1 MFCADQYDIS
11 FTGFDAH
18 GGSIRKGGKFMKK
31 VAVCLLAA
39 VFMLSVSGCGK
50 SNGISPERQEAEHRQ
65 SEAEQGGELVL
76 ETDTAE
82 PEKNGTGQDRNIA
95 SAQDTT
101 VPETVV
107 SDEDASLAQNGQNN
121 NAVDSD
127 MPVVYMTTDISAEGL
142 MEVYEA
148 LGASPSGSIAIKL
161 STGEPGSNY
170 LRTDLIGTLVQ
181 SFDSP
186 TIVECNTAYGGS
198 RANTAM
204 HYQVAE
210 DHGYTAIADVDIMD
224 EDGSM
229 TLTVEGGDNLTK
241 NYVGANFANYDYYV
255 ILSHFKGHAM
265 AGFGG
270 AIKNISIGIASADGK
285 AHIHSGGTG
294 GSMWGGDQDAF
305 LESMA
310 EAGKSVVD
318 YLDGNIL
325 YINVMNR
332 LSVDC
337 DCDGSPAEPDMHDIG
352 ILASFDPVALDQACV
367 DLVYAAEDGQSL
379 INRIESRNGLHTLEQ
394 AEKIGLGSREYQ
406 LVNIDG

>member
-1 MFCADQYDIS
+1 
-11 FTGFDAH
+11 
-18 GGSIRKGGKFMKK
+18 MKK
-31 VAVCLLAA
+31 VSFLCFVLLVCIGLLAGCA
-39 VFMLSVSGCGK
+39 STEPPVS
-50 SNGISPERQEAEHRQ
+50 SDSSPSESSLPASEPSQPLEENDAASEETPAE
-65 SEAEQGGELVL
+65 SG
-76 ETDTAE
+76 DTS
-82 PEKNGTGQDRNIA
+82 TGA
-95 SAQDTT
+95 PT
-101 VPETVV
+101 
-107 SDEDASLAQNGQNN
+107 
-121 NAVDSD
+121 
-127 MPVVYMTTDISAEGL
+127 VYMTTNISAEGL
-142 MEVYEA
+142 MAIYEA
-148 LGASPSGSIAIKL
+148 LGASPSGNIAVKL

-170 LRTDLIGTLVQ
+170 LRPELIGDLVQ
-181 SFDSP
+181 SFDNP
-186 TIVECNTAYGGS
+186 TIVECNTAYGGQ

-224 EDGSM
+224 ENGSM
-229 TLTVEGGDNLTK
+229 TLPVTGGSNLTE

-255 ILSHFKGHAM
+255 VLSHFKGHSM
-265 AGFGG
+265 AGYGG
-270 AIKNISIGIASADGK
+270 AIKNISIGIASSEGK

-294 GSMWGGDQDAF
+294 GSIWGGDQDAF

-367 DLVYAAEDGQSL
+367 DLVYSAEDGASL
-379 INRIESRNGLHTLEQ
+379 IQRIESRNGLHTLEH
-394 AEKIGLGSREYQ
+394 AEEIGLGSRTYE
-406 LVNIDG
+406 LVSIDE

>member
-1 MFCADQYDIS
+1 MIILLLPLRQWNDLE
-11 FTGFDAH
+11 
-18 GGSIRKGGKFMKK
+18 KGWYKMKK
-31 VAVCLLAA
+31 KWMSIWILTVMSLSFLLTACSQENTNSA
-39 VFMLSVSGCGK
+39 DHTTSKETS
-50 SNGISPERQEAEHRQ
+50 EEAENKDTVQ
-65 SEAEQGGELVL
+65 QAEGEESEMNISEVQ
-76 ETDTAE
+76 TAE
-82 PEKNGTGQDRNIA
+82 SSNIP
-95 SAQDTT
+95 T
-101 VPETVV
+101 
-107 SDEDASLAQNGQNN
+107 
-121 NAVDSD
+121 
-127 MPVVYMTTDISAEGL
+127 VYMTADISAESL
-142 MEVYEA
+142 VEIYEA
-148 LGASPSGSIAIKL
+148 LEASPSGNIAVKL

-170 LRTDLIGTLVQ
+170 LRTDLIGELVQ
-181 SFDSP
+181 SFENP

-224 EDGSM
+224 ENGSM
-229 TLTVEGGDNLTK
+229 TLSVEGGDNLTE
-241 NYVGANFANYDYYV
+241 NYVGVNFANYDYYI

-265 AGFGG
+265 AGYGG
-270 AIKNISIGIASADGK
+270 AIKNISIGIASSEGK

-337 DCDGSPAEPDMHDIG
+337 DCDGNPSEPDMHDIG
-352 ILASFDPVALDQACV
+352 ILASFDPVAVDQACV
-367 DLVYAAEDGQSL
+367 DLVYAAEDGGSL
-379 INRIESRNGLHTLEQ
+379 VNRIESRNGLHTLEQ
-394 AEKIGLGSREYQ
+394 AEKIGLGSRNYN
-406 LVNIDG
+406 LVRIDE

>member
-1 MFCADQYDIS
+1 
-11 FTGFDAH
+11 
-18 GGSIRKGGKFMKK
+18 MKK
-31 VAVCLLAA
+31 TLFVSVLSVAMAALLLA
-39 VFMLSVSGCGK
+39 GCGRTNDVP
-50 SNGISPERQEAEHRQ
+50 SGDGQIVRG
-65 SEAEQGGELVL
+65 SENAEQENADNLQDKEEELPGSTGEDFL
-76 ETDTAE
+76 
-82 PEKNGTGQDRNIA
+82 
-95 SAQDTT
+95 SAQE
-101 VPETVV
+101 P
-107 SDEDASLAQNGQNN
+107 SGEDGNL
-121 NAVDSD
+121 
-127 MPVVYMTTDISAEGL
+127 PVVYMTTEISAESL
-142 MEVYEA
+142 MAVYDA
-148 LGASPSGSIAIKL
+148 LGASPSGRIAIKL

-170 LRTDLIGTLVQ
+170 LRTDLIGDFVM
-181 SFDSP
+181 SFDEPS
-186 TIVECNTAYGGS
+186 IVECNTAYGGS
-198 RANTAM
+198 RSNTAM

-224 EDGSM
+224 ENGSM
-229 TLTVEGGDNLTK
+229 SLDVEGGDNLTE
-241 NYVGANFANYDYYV
+241 NYVGVNFANYDYYV

-270 AIKNISIGIASADGK
+270 AIKNISIGIASSEGK

-294 GSMWGGDQDAF
+294 SSMWGGDQDAF

-337 DCDGSPAEPDMHDIG
+337 DCDGNPSEPDMHDIG

-367 DLVYAAEDGQSL
+367 DLVYEAEDGQSL

-406 LVNIDG
+406 LVNIDD

>member
-1 MFCADQYDIS
+1 
-11 FTGFDAH
+11 
-18 GGSIRKGGKFMKK
+18 MKK
-31 VAVCLLAA
+31 TLFVPVLSAAMAAWLLA
-39 VFMLSVSGCGK
+39 GCGRTNDVP
-50 SNGISPERQEAEHRQ
+50 SGDGQTVRSSENTEQENAENLQ
-65 SEAEQGGELVL
+65 DKEEELPGSTGEDSL
-76 ETDTAE
+76 
-82 PEKNGTGQDRNIA
+82 
-95 SAQDTT
+95 SAQE
-101 VPETVV
+101 P
-107 SDEDASLAQNGQNN
+107 SGEDGNL
-121 NAVDSD
+121 
-127 MPVVYMTTDISAEGL
+127 PVVYMTTEISAESL
-142 MEVYEA
+142 MAVYDA
-148 LGASPSGSIAIKL
+148 LGASPSGRIAIKL

-170 LRTDLIGTLVQ
+170 LRTDLIGDFVM
-181 SFDSP
+181 SFDEPS
-186 TIVECNTAYGGS
+186 IVECNTAYGGS
-198 RANTAM
+198 RSNTAM

-224 EDGSM
+224 ENGSM
-229 TLTVEGGDNLTK
+229 SLDVEGGDNLTE
-241 NYVGANFANYDYYV
+241 NYVGVNFANYDYYV

-270 AIKNISIGIASADGK
+270 AIKNISIGIASSEGK

-337 DCDGSPAEPDMHDIG
+337 DCDGNPSEPDMHDIG

-367 DLVYAAEDGQSL
+367 DLVYEAEDGQSL

-406 LVNIDG
+406 LVNIDE